1 MTYLNDSS
9 FKPITCPVCLKEQ
22 STVSDSTNAG
32 VDGVFVIPGREVRLL
47 NSMPTIHNARIVGGF
62 GTILKSAW

>member
-32 VDGVFVIPGREVRLL
+32 VDGVFVIPGQ
-47 NSMPTIHNARIVGGF
+47 GG
-62 GTILKSAW
+62 